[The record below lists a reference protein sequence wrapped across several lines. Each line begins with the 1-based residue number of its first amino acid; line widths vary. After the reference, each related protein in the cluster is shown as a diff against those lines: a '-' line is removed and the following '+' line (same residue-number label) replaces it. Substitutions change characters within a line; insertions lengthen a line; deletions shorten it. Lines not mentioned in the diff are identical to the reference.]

1 MRLIAWAVVP
11 HEAQL
16 EASIEFCVVQKSKRN
31 IEFKYGILSPL
42 PKKNFKKGQWI
53 RKGALGLEILKKFQ
67 VTYWWLSEKIWLP
80 NAKMQL
86 PGSTKAETQI
96 RASFNWHCCLA
107 STLKFVFQDSYF
119 KSVDMQNRDFFP
131 YFESQSLK
139 CKDQD
144 FCF

>member
-1 MRLIAWAVVP
+1 
-11 HEAQL
+11 
-16 EASIEFCVVQKSKRN
+16 
-31 IEFKYGILSPL
+31 
-42 PKKNFKKGQWI
+42 
-53 RKGALGLEILKKFQ
+53 
-67 VTYWWLSEKIWLP
+67 
-80 NAKMQL
+80 MQL
-86 PGSTKAETQI
+86 LGSTKAETQI